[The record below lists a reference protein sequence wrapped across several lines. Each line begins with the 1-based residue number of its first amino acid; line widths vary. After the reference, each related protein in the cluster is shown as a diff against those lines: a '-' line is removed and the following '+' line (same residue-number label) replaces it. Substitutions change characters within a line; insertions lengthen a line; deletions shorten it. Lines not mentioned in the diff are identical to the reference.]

1 MVAPDDFVFARPVGA
16 SCTTARN
23 RRKAHLQRPN
33 LRRALRRADL
43 KKELVTMQDSQQ
55 PSHKRERWIQIGK
68 HRCRIANDHHAM
80 LLRLSEE
87 FRYVSMQELLFYT
100 SLVGASV
107 MQQANPARLINV
119 RRGAV

>member
-1 MVAPDDFVFARPVGA
+1 MMIAPNGFRVPVGA
-16 SCTTARN
+16 SCAAARIG
-23 RRKAHLQRPN
+23 AGPEIPRP
-33 LRRALRRADL
+33 ALRRLDDE
-43 KKELVTMQDSQQ
+43 KELVMQDSQQ

-107 MQQANPARLINV
+107 MQQANPGRLINV
-119 RRGAV
+119 RRRAA